1 MKIAKKILLI
11 ILILYLFISSIYIL
25 VHINFGNEPEIAGMG
40 FSESNNLIRIIMG
53 IPKTYTTY
61 EGVSTWFLLEVIIKV
76 IIAIILIKVLK
87 KINKS

>member
-1 MKIAKKILLI
+1 M
-11 ILILYLFISSIYIL
+11 YLSVSSIYIL
-25 VHINFGNEPEIAGMG
+25 LHINFGSEPEIVGMG
-40 FSESNNLIRIIMG
+40 FSGSNNLIRIIMG

-61 EGVSTWFLLEVIIKV
+61 EGVSPWFLLEVIIKV